1 MRFFTLSLL
10 LIAAGCEFGLI
21 QAPLKQANHSFLSD
35 CDRPDL
41 AQASAILADALC
53 GTLDV
58 LENPEN
64 PVGRVI
70 PLNIMLLPATSTV
83 TKPDPIFFLAGGPGQ
98 SAVDAGVFIFSS
110 LDETRRERDVVLV
123 DQRGTGRSHP
133 LSCDFSDENHNFI
146 KTSDQS
152 LETSIRQMK
161 ACLMAYDADPAYYTT
176 PIAMDDLN

>member
-10 LIAAGCEFGLI
+10 LIAAGCEFGVI
-21 QAPLKQANHSFLSD
+21 QAPLKQPNHSFLSE

-41 AQASAILADALC
+41 AQASAIVADALC

-83 TKPDPIFFLAGGPGQ
+83 TKPDPIFSSRWARTVRRRRGCLYFLKP
-98 SAVDAGVFIFSS
+98 
-110 LDETRRERDVVLV
+110 RRNP
-123 DQRGTGRSHP
+123 QR
-133 LSCDFSDENHNFI
+133 
-146 KTSDQS
+146 
-152 LETSIRQMK
+152 
-161 ACLMAYDADPAYYTT
+161 
-176 PIAMDDLN
+176 